1 MGKGGHIIHQE
12 ALINRKTCTIQS
24 LEERFLHILS
34 NCGINDNIIA
44 VVYYN
49 GVKAGINIQK
59 ISNTVKASVRTL
71 GIEKQVILAH
81 MVDTQSL
88 RARGS
93 MALNI
98 LGTSDTTIIKFGRWT
113 RFKFLQIHEQ
123 TSHLR
128 KRV

>member
-1 MGKGGHIIHQE
+1 M
-12 ALINRKTCTIQS
+12 
-24 LEERFLHILS
+24 
-34 NCGINDNIIA
+34 
-44 VVYYN
+44 VYYN

-81 MVDTQSL
+81 MMDTQSL

-128 KRV
+128 KRVLTEMMNPLPFNKIGPLSANHLYFSVLPNHYIYL